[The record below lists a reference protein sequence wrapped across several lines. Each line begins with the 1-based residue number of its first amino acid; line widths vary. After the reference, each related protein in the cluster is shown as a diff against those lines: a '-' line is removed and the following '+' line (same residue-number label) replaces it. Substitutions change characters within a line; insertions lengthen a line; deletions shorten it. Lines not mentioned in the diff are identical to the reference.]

1 MADLIRLLPDSVANQ
16 IAAGEVIQRPASAV
30 KELLE
35 NAIDSGADHIE
46 LIIKDSGKTLIQV
59 IDTGCG
65 MSVTDARMSFERH
78 ATSKINNADDLFKIS
93 TFGFRG
99 EALASIAAIAQVE
112 LKSRRVGDELGTH
125 VTIEGSFVKSQQPCV
140 CETGTSIQVKNLFYN
155 VPARRQFLKSD
166 AHEMRLIVEELQ
178 RVALVNPNVS
188 FSLINNGKLQMQL
201 PVAGLK
207 QRISNIFG
215 NNYQEKLVPVEVE
228 TEVVKVTGF
237 IGKPESARRT
247 RGEQYFFANRRF
259 IKHPYLN
266 HAVEEVFSTL
276 IPEEHYPSYF
286 LYLEV
291 NPQDIDI
298 NIHPTKTEVNFQSHH
313 AIYGILK
320 SAVKQAIGKY
330 SLFPTIDFDTQPE
343 YNFYFPKDKPLVIP
357 GVKVNPDYNPFV
369 KKQSPDLGLS
379 SFYVSPE
386 VRPDYRDEPLSIP
399 PEGQQ
404 TLTVDSDFESEEQES
419 RGFIQ
424 FRKKFIISKIKSG
437 IMIIDQQSA
446 HERIL
451 YEKFLERIEQRPA
464 NVQQQLFPQTVKLSS
479 PDSDLVH
486 ELMDEF
492 KKLGFQLED
501 FGQNTFIVTGSP
513 ADFPDVNVQELIDG
527 ILENFK
533 TNKANLKIDKIN
545 NLARS
550 MAKNLSLKPN
560 KSLSIEEMQGLVDDL
575 FACKV
580 PGISPSGK
588 SIIVNI
594 TADEIEKRFQS
605 NLM

>member
-35 NAIDSGADHIE
+35 NAVDSGADHIE

-78 ATSKINNADDLFKIS
+78 ATSKITNADDLFKIR

-99 EALASIAAIAQVE
+99 EALASIAAIGQVE

-125 VTIEGSFVKSQQPCV
+125 VIIEGSVVKSQQPCV
-140 CETGTSIQVKNLFYN
+140 CESGTSIQVKNLFYN

-178 RVALVNPNVS
+178 RVALVNPNIS
-188 FSLINNGKLQMQL
+188 FNLINNGKLQMQL

-215 NNYQEKLVPVEVE
+215 NNYQEKLVPVEVD

-247 RGEQYFFANRRF
+247 RGEQYFFANKRYIR
-259 IKHPYLN
+259 HPYLN
-266 HAVEEVFSTL
+266 HAVEEVFGTL

-298 NIHPTKTEVNFQSHH
+298 NIHPTKTEVNFQSHQ

-386 VRPDYRDEPLSIP
+386 VRPDYRDEPISVP
-399 PEGQQ
+399 SEGQQ
-404 TLTVDSDFESEEQES
+404 TLTVGSDFESDEQES

-424 FRKKFIISKIKSG
+424 LRKKYILSKIRSG

-479 PDSDLVH
+479 PDSDLIH

-492 KKLGFQLED
+492 AKLGFQMED

-513 ADFPDVNVQELIDG
+513 ADFPDVNVQQLIDG
-527 ILENFK
+527 MLENYK

-560 KSLSIEEMQGLVDDL
+560 KSLSSEEMQGLVDDL

-594 TADEIEKRFQS
+594 TMDEIEKRFQQ

>member
-35 NAIDSGADHIE
+35 NAVDSGANHIE

-59 IDTGCG
+59 IDNGCG

-78 ATSKINNADDLFKIS
+78 ATSKIQDANDLFKIK

-99 EALASIAAIAQVE
+99 EALASIAAIAHVE
-112 LKSRRVGDELGTH
+112 LKSRRMEDEVGTH
-125 VTIEGSFVKSQQPCV
+125 VTIEGSVVKSQQPCAL
-140 CETGTSIQVKNLFYN
+140 EPGTSIQVKNLFYN

-166 AHEMRLIVEELQ
+166 THEMRLIVEELS
-178 RVALVNPNVS
+178 RVALVNPLIS
-188 FSLINNGKLQMQL
+188 FDLINNGKIQIQL
-201 PVAGLK
+201 PKGSLK
-207 QRISNIFG
+207 QRISNLYG
-215 NNYQEKLVPVEVE
+215 NNYQEKLVPVEVD
-228 TEVVKVTGF
+228 TEVVKITGF

-247 RGEQYFFANRRF
+247 RGEQYFFANNRF

-276 IPEEHYPSYF
+276 IPEEHFPSYF
-286 LYLEV
+286 LYLNV

-298 NIHPTKTEVNFQSHH
+298 NIHPTKTEVNFQNHQ

-330 SLFPTIDFDTQPE
+330 SLFPTIDFDTKPE
-343 YNFYFPKDKPLVIP
+343 YNFFFPKDKSIVVP
-357 GVKVNPDYNPFV
+357 GVKINPDYNPFV

-379 SFYVSPE
+379 SFYVG
-386 VRPDYRDEPLSIP
+386 PDVTPQETDLNKSTFPV
-399 PEGQQ
+399 QQ
-404 TLTVDSDFESEEQES
+404 TLTVGSDFESAEQET
-419 RGFIQ
+419 RGFMQ
-424 FRKKFIISKIKSG
+424 LRSKYIISTIKSG
-437 IMIIDQQSA
+437 LMIIDQQAA

-451 YEKFLERIEQRPA
+451 YEKFMERIMNRPG
-464 NVQQQLFPQTVKLSS
+464 NVQQQLFPQTIKLSA
-479 PDSDLVH
+479 PDADLIV
-486 ELMDEF
+486 ELADEF
-492 KKLGFQLED
+492 HKLGFVLEP
-501 FGQNTFIVTGSP
+501 FGQNTFIVTGLP
-513 ADFPDVNVQELIDG
+513 ADFQVQNIQNLIDS
-527 ILENFK
+527 ILENYK
-533 TNKANLKIDKIN
+533 LNKSNLKNDKVN

-550 MAKNLSLKPN
+550 MARNLSIKPS
-560 KSLSIEEMQGLVDDL
+560 KPLSIEEMQGLVDDL

-588 SIIVNI
+588 TIIINI
-594 TADEIEKRFQS
+594 TLDELENKFQ
-605 NLM
+605 